1 MTRKQQGLTPSE
13 HVALGLTLKRADA
26 LLVEAAKTTR
36 CYGRL
41 SEHFY
46 DAANALM
53 SQRSWLERRL
63 IDQVGEDAMVAGK
76 HVRDVYFGMEELE
89 DV

>member
-1 MTRKQQGLTPSE
+1 MSKRKTLTPTE
-13 HVALGLTLKRADA
+13 HVELGLTLKRADA

-46 DAANALM
+46 DAANALI
-53 SQRSWLERRL
+53 SQRAWLERRL
-63 IDQVGEDAMVAGK
+63 IDQVGMDAMVDGK
-76 HVRDVYFGMEELE
+76 HVRDVYFGLEEV
-89 DV
+89 DG